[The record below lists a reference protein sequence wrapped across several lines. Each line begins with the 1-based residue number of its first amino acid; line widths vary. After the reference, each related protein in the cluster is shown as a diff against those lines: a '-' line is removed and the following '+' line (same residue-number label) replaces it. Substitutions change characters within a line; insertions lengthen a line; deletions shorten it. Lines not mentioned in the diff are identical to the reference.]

1 MNTLSKALADKIAT
15 IIIFI
20 AILIVGFFVV
30 KHFIPNIFGGT
41 TSSQYGTVVE
51 KFTKGSKLVVAGA
64 ESKTIAKHTFS
75 NNEVSKWPD
84 WSKGIM
90 STIVGRQ
97 VQVEVPVKTEFKLD
111 LEGITKNDV
120 TITDNTLTFNKPLTV
135 EVDSQQDGNIKANN
149 DAGIIDRV
157 VDAATAGATA
167 QEFLSKK
174 TQETIATTSDSVM
187 NSKDSQEI
195 VRKYAEEALEN
206 LLNLDSK
213 DHINVSLKTSD
224 LKFVNVDK

>member
-1 MNTLSKALADKIAT
+1 MKTLGKALADKIAT

-20 AILIVGFFVV
+20 IILIAGFFAV
-30 KHFIPNIFGGT
+30 KHFIPSIFGAT
-41 TSSQYGTVVE
+41 TSSQYGKVVE
-51 KFTKGSKLVVAGA
+51 KFTKETKLVVSGD
-64 ESKTIAKHTFS
+64 ESKTTAKHTFS
-75 NNEVSKWPD
+75 NYEVSKWPD

-120 TITDNTLTFNKPLTV
+120 TITDNKLTFNKPLTV

-149 DAGIIDRV
+149 DAGLIDRV

-167 QEFLSKK
+167 QEFLSQK
-174 TQETIATTSDSVM
+174 TQETIIITSDNVM
-187 NSKDSQEI
+187 NSKDFQEK
-195 VRKYAEEALEN
+195 VRKYAEEDLEN
-206 LLNLDSK
+206 LLNLNTK
-213 DHINVSLKTSD
+213 DHIKVNLKTSD